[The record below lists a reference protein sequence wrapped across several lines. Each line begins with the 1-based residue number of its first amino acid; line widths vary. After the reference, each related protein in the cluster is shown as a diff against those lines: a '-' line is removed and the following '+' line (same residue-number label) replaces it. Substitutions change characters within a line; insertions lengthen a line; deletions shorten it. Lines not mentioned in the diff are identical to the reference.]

1 MKLGEKI
8 AVLRTKCGYSQE
20 YLAEQLNVSRQAVS
34 KWELGTAL
42 PDADKVVLLA
52 NFFGVSTDY
61 LLKEH
66 IEINESNGLDRVVLR
81 FLGSVQDMDSI
92 SKDLLDI
99 MKDGVIDDEE
109 KAKVDVIVDTL
120 DSLTSIINEMKR
132 KMNVK

>member
-20 YLAEQLNVSRQAVS
+20 YLAEALGVSRQAVS

-42 PDADKVVLLA
+42 PDADKVVALSDY
-52 NFFGVSTDY
+52 FGVSTDY

-66 IEINESNGLDRVVLR
+66 IEITESDGLDRVVLR
-81 FLGSVQDMDSI
+81 FLSSAQDMDGI

-99 MKDGVIDDEE
+99 MRDGVIDDIE
-109 KAKVDVIVDTL
+109 KGKMDVIVDTL
-120 DSLTSIINEMKR
+120 DSITSIINEMKR
-132 KMNVK
+132 KMNMK